1 MKSVNFLKSYAHYF
15 NLLYQDKNYDKDVD
29 FIVQLLQTFAPST
42 KFILD
47 LGCGTGAHA
56 YLLAEQGFEVY
67 GIDSSADMIHQASRR
82 RAEGSPDLSNRL
94 AFAQGD
100 LRSLQLNQSYDAVI
114 SIFHVMSYQTTNDDL
129 LAAFASA
136 KKHLNPGGIF
146 IFDFWYGPAVL
157 SDRPVPRLKRLED
170 EQIEAIRLA
179 EPKHYPNENLVD
191 VRYQVLIKDKQQ
203 ETLEEF
209 SESHPMRYLFKPEIE
224 LMLSISK
231 MQLVE
236 CREWI
241 SRREPGFETWSVYCV
256 AKV

>member
-1 MKSVNFLKSYAHYF
+1 MKSVNFSKFYAYYF
-15 NLLYQDKNYDKDVD
+15 NLLYQDKNYSKDVD
-29 FIVQLLQTFAPST
+29 FIVRLLQNFAPGTES
-42 KFILD
+42 ILD
-47 LGCGTGAHA
+47 LGCGTGIHAH
-56 YLLAEQGFEVY
+56 LLAERGFEFC
-67 GIDSSADMIHQASRR
+67 GIDSSADMILEANRR
-82 RAEGSPDLSNRL
+82 LKENSLNFSNRL

-136 KKHLNPGGIF
+136 KRHLKPGGLF

-157 SDRPVPRLKRLED
+157 SDHPTPRLKRLEN
-170 EQIEAIRLA
+170 EQIEVIRLA

-191 VRYQVLIKDKQQ
+191 VRYQMLIKDKQQ

-209 SESHPMRYLFKPEIE
+209 KESHPMRYLFKPEIE
-224 LMLSISK
+224 LMLSIAQMK
-231 MQLVE
+231 LID

-241 SRREPGFETWSVYCV
+241 GQREPGLETWSVYCV
-256 AKV
+256 VKV

>member
-1 MKSVNFLKSYAHYF
+1 MNFLKSYAQYF
-15 NLLYQDKNYDKDVD
+15 NLLYRDKDYSKD
-29 FIVQLLQTFAPST
+29 ANFIAQVLQAYLPRTRS
-42 KFILD
+42 ILD
-47 LGCGTGAHA
+47 LGCGTGAHS

-67 GIDSSADMIHQASRR
+67 GIDSSADMIDQANRR
-82 RAEGSPDLSNRL
+82 LAEGSLDLSNRL

-136 KKHLNPGGIF
+136 KRHLNPDGVF

-157 SDRPVPRLKRLED
+157 SDHPIPRLKRLEN
-170 EQIEAIRLA
+170 EKIKVIRLA
-179 EPKHYPNENLVD
+179 EPKHYPNENRVD
-191 VRYQVLIKDKQQ
+191 VHYQMLIKDKQE

-209 SESHPMRYLFKPEIE
+209 TESHPMRYLFKPEIE
-224 LMLSISK
+224 LMLSISQ
-231 MQLVE
+231 MELVD

-241 SRREPGFETWSVYCV
+241 TQRESGLETWSVYCV